1 MNRIQKIKVILI
13 LIIIMQIF
21 TLFYGRVNAEE
32 YIYYNTTSQDEKVLK
47 DINTLKVKVSA
58 YIHTYDGTEKIAT
71 VKVYD
76 GDQKLTQGI
85 DYIVN
90 YSNNINPGKAIVFI
104 TGIGDYTGTAT
115 KYFYIAPKKN
125 KIKSVIMSSNF
136 KKATITWKKDVLASG
151 YKIYMSTSKNGNYKR
166 IKTITNNE
174 TTSYR
179 KGGLNPKKSYYFKIR
194 AYVEV
199 DGQKILKKYSAP
211 KTNTGLIAKITLN
224 SPRSSSARN
233 WNLNLA
239 SKIINGTVLKPGQT
253 FNWFKVVGPA
263 SRSRGFKNAIIFV
276 NHKSI
281 LGSGGGVCQVST
293 TLYQAAKKAGLQIV
307 ERYTHSKAVSYTTS
321 GNDATVAYGSKNLK
335 IRNNKKYTIRLN
347 TYSKGG
353 KTICRIYRVAN

>member
-1 MNRIQKIKVILI
+1 M
-13 LIIIMQIF
+13 
-21 TLFYGRVNAEE
+21 
-32 YIYYNTTSQDEKVLK
+32 K

-76 GDQKLTQGI
+76 EEKKLTQDI

-90 YSNNINPGKAIVFI
+90 YSNNINPGKAIVFV

-125 KIKSVIMSSNF
+125 KIKSVILSSNF
-136 KKATITWKKDVLASG
+136 KKATITWKNDSLASG

-166 IKTITNNE
+166 IKTITNNG

-179 KGGLNPKKSYYFKIR
+179 KGGLNPRKTYYFKIR

-199 DGQKILKKYSAP
+199 DGQKILKKYSEP
-211 KTNTGLIAKITLN
+211 KTNTGLIAKITLS
-224 SPRSSSARN
+224 SPKSGSSRN
-233 WNLNLA
+233 WNLKLA
-239 SKIINGTVLKPGQT
+239 SKKIDGTVLKPGQI
-253 FNWFKVVGPA
+253 FNWFNVVGPA
-263 SRSRGFKNAIIFV
+263 TKSRGFKDAIIFV
-276 NHKSI
+276 NHKSV

-293 TLYQAAKKAGLQIV
+293 TLFQAAREAGLQIV
-307 ERYTHSKAVSYTTS
+307 ERHTHSKVVSYTTR

-353 KTICRIYRVAN
+353 KTICRIYRVID